1 MTEKQKRFC
10 LEYLIDMNATQAAI
24 RAGYS
29 KKTARSVG
37 NENLTKPDIKN
48 YIEEQLQKI
57 ENEKI
62 ADVTEVMQT
71 LTSNMRRE
79 NPEVVVVTQK
89 TRHSS
94 YDINGHKVTSENEIP
109 VRVEIPTRIADVNKA
124 AELLGKRYGL
134 FTDKVNIEAVVPVFG
149 GEEDLED

>member
-10 LEYLIDMNATQAAI
+10 LEYLKDLNATQAAI

-62 ADVTEVMQT
+62 ADVTEIMRT

-79 NPEVVVVTQK
+79 NSEVVVVTQK
-89 TRHSS
+89 ERNSS
-94 YDINGHKVTSENEIP
+94 YDEEGHKITTEREIP
-109 VRVEIPTRIADVNKA
+109 ICVEIPTRIADVNKA

-134 FTDKVNIEAVVPVFG
+134 FTDKLNVKAVVPVFG
-149 GEEDLED
+149 GEINL